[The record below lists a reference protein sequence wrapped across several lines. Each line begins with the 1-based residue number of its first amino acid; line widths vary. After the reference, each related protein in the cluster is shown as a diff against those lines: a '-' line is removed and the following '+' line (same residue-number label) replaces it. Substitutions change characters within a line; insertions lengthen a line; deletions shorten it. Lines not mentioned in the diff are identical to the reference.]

1 MKAKR
6 QAKIIDLIS
15 RYDITTQEELLK
27 KLQEEGFAVTQATIS
42 RDIKELRLVKSLSR
56 EGVYRYTTPQ
66 RPGSAGGVNFN
77 YSIIIAEALR
87 QVDYAQNIVCAFCYK
102 GLASSACA
110 AFDEMQWNGFVGSL
124 AGDDTFLILMKSE
137 EYARELCEELRT
149 YIPQNR

>member
-87 QVDYAQNIVCAFCYK
+87 QVDYAQNIFCSFFYK
-102 GLASSACA
+102 GLSSAACA
-110 AFDEMQWNGFVGSL
+110 AFDEMHWNGFVGSL
-124 AGDDTFLILMKSE
+124 AGEDTFFILMRNEQCAKDLCQ
-137 EYARELCEELRT
+137 ELKK
-149 YIPQNR
+149 YISR